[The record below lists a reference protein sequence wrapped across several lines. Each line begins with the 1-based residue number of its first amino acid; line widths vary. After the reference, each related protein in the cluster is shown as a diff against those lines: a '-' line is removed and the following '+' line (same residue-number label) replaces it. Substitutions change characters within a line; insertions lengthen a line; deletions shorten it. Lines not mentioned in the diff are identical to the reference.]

1 MSNPTNV
8 KKQVKSNS
16 WYFTTISVGLNLQF
30 TCWVSLFSPRHI
42 YISDHNFRRLGWGGV
57 GGWCLTERYVRQETA
72 QKASMASQPLQTFET
87 KRSKIKELHYKKNE
101 MSSSQCSDVDP
112 LSNIKV
118 IMIKIEK
125 IQDNQNLSRL
135 K

>member
-1 MSNPTNV
+1 
-8 KKQVKSNS
+8 
-16 WYFTTISVGLNLQF
+16 
-30 TCWVSLFSPRHI
+30 
-42 YISDHNFRRLGWGGV
+42 
-57 GGWCLTERYVRQETA
+57 
-72 QKASMASQPLQTFET
+72 MASQPLQTFET

-125 IQDNQNLSRL
+125 IQGDHDQIYQD
-135 K
+135 